1 MRITAA
7 QCRAARSLL
16 DWTQEHLATNANVS
30 RATIVEFES
39 STRLPIKNNLKAIAD
54 CMFSAGVEFL
64 SEEATAG
71 VGVRFRE
78 QKLEY
83 SKNVNID
90 RYNKSATVRMRY
102 AGKDFKCMIDLNAI
116 DDYHRTNFSTDAEFR
131 QAISNIFPIVLA
143 AVERSAP
150 TSVRDGE
157 LRVTCGMLKMD

>member
-16 DWTQEHLATNANVS
+16 DWTQDHLATNANVS
-30 RATIVEFES
+30 RATIVAFES
-39 STRLPIKNNLKAIAD
+39 NTQLPFKNNLKAIAD
-54 CMFSAGVEFL
+54 CMFAAGVEFL
-64 SEEATAG
+64 SEEGNAG

-90 RYNKSATVRMRY
+90 RYNKSAIIRMRY
-102 AGKDFKCMIDLNAI
+102 AGNYFKCMINLNVI
-116 DDYHRTNFSTDAEFR
+116 DDYHQTNFSTDAEFR
-131 QAISNIFPIVLA
+131 QAISDIFPKVLA

-157 LRVTCGMLKMD
+157 MRVTYDMLKMD